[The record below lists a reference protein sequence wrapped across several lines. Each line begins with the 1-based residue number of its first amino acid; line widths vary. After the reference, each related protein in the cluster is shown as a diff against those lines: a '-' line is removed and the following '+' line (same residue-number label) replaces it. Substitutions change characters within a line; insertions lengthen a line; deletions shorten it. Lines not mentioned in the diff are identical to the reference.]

1 MNREECIRL
10 LKIERECVL
19 RQDTPKCQR
28 QGSSDTCFGCDLC
41 QGSNKI
47 EEMYNSVIDFL
58 MKDEEMMVNM
68 AEIIKMQDEV
78 IERGSCYVNRK
89 EM

>member
-1 MNREECIRL
+1 MDRKECIRL

-28 QGSSDTCFGCDLC
+28 RGSSDTCFGCDLC
-41 QGSNKI
+41 QESNKI
-47 EEMYNSVIDFL
+47 EEMYNNVIGFL
-58 MKDEEMMVNM
+58 MADEEMMINM
-68 AEIIKMQDEV
+68 AEIIKTQDEV
-78 IERGSCYVNRK
+78 IERSTYYGDRK